1 MKYRNIASALLFSAL
16 SFYSINAAVAQT
28 SGIPSPIDGQP
39 ITDGPT
45 SFNLGFGDDDR
56 IPMRSNAFP
65 WSAIGRV
72 QIDNGGHC
80 TGALI
85 GRDLVL
91 TNAHCIWVE
100 GQRRGITFAPN
111 YRNGQSPETVR
122 GIPYRWGTDNPNK
135 NRRADWA
142 IIRLE
147 RPIGDRYGWFGYQSL
162 NYQQLQGRTV
172 TYAGY
177 STFGDEE
184 RQEFINGETAQVH
197 IGCRVR
203 DVFANDG
210 VIHTDCDNGRG
221 GSGGP
226 IFIWQNKQPIIVGI
240 NAAEYRGESKVS
252 FFTQNYTPGEGNV
265 GVPTLTFS
273 EDILQ
278 ARSIP
283 ASPPVAGYDHIL
295 NKVSNLCLGV
305 MGVDGHG
312 PGVRVEVYH
321 CNPGG
326 GDAGN
331 DNQWTIKDLG
341 NGYSHIINKVSGL
354 CLGVLGVDGH
364 GPGVRVEV
372 YHCNPGGGDAGNDNQ
387 WTIKDLGNGY
397 SHIIN
402 KVSGL
407 CLGVLGV
414 DGHGPGV
421 PVEVFH
427 CNPGSGDDGSDNQW
441 TLGK

>member
-45 SFNLGFGDDDR
+45 SFNLGFEDDDR

-283 ASPPVAGYDHIL
+283 ASNQPDMPSDIS
-295 NKVSNLCLGV
+295 VS
-305 MGVDGHG
+305 
-312 PGVRVEVYH
+312 
-321 CNPGG
+321 
-326 GDAGN
+326 
-331 DNQWTIKDLG
+331 LG
-341 NGYSHIINKVSGL
+341 NGKVINYFESNGTGTLARQDSGEILQRYSGWHTSWDQIVAIRTDM
-354 CLGVLGVDGH
+354 VLFYDREAGKGEIYRIEPQGNLTFLYRYDGW
-364 GPGVRVEV
+364 RKTWS
-372 YHCNPGGGDAGNDNQ
+372 N
-387 WTIKDLGNGY
+387 ISSLGNSRVRFVDDNNHSEIY
-397 SHIIN
+397 SVN
-402 KVSGL
+402 
-407 CLGVLGV
+407 
-414 DGHGPGV
+414 
-421 PVEVFH
+421 
-427 CNPGSGDDGSDNQW
+427 DDGVFFDAN
-441 TLGK
+441 